1 MEDWNAVVSAVGPLT
16 AQWDDL
22 GHKLGMHHD
31 TLAIIASGKDTPSL
45 CLNETITQ
53 WLKLN
58 YITDRYSRPSW
69 RSLAEAVV
77 DLNKS
82 LFLKIASDHE
92 VKDEESITI
101 EKEQPNL
108 SDQAMTSAK
117 TVKSKPLLHENTDGK
132 VMYIHLTPLK
142 IIQ

>member
-1 MEDWNAVVSAVGPLT
+1 MEDWDAVVSAVEPLT
-16 AQWDDL
+16 ARWNQL
-22 GHKLGMHHD
+22 GRKLGMHHD
-31 TLAIIASGKDTPSL
+31 TLDIIASGKDTPSL
-45 CLNETITQ
+45 SLEKTIAQ
-53 WLKLN
+53 WLQLN

-101 EKEQPNL
+101 EKEQPNF
-108 SDQAMTSAK
+108 SNQAMTSAK
-117 TVKSKPLLHENTDGK
+117 TVKPKPLLHENTDGK

-142 IIQ
+142 